1 MQWYNSKH
9 KHFLNKESRNHFLI
23 ISIININ
30 NIAIWTV
37 CSKTFLSRASD
48 KILFFILQ
56 TRNKQ
61 RRVMVEGLSWPFLKN
76 DLGFAIL
83 VQISNSMSNL
93 IGPFSKK
100 KANLYFDSS
109 AKVSFSPNI
118 FQQILIFSSQT
129 SPTQEHGGAPVL
141 IKDKK
146 FLHFFC
152 QQFSSVTESC
162 FMQNLF
168 YKIIFMGSPQ
178 ECSTE

>member
-1 MQWYNSKH
+1 
-9 KHFLNKESRNHFLI
+9 
-23 ISIININ
+23 
-30 NIAIWTV
+30 
-37 CSKTFLSRASD
+37 
-48 KILFFILQ
+48 
-56 TRNKQ
+56 
-61 RRVMVEGLSWPFLKN
+61 MVEGLSWPFLKN
-76 DLGFAIL
+76 DLSFAIL

-100 KANLYFDSS
+100 KNNLYFDSS
-109 AKVSFSPNI
+109 AKVGFSPDI

-129 SPTQEHGGAPVL
+129 SPNQEHGGAPVL

-152 QQFSSVTESC
+152 QQSSSVTGSC